1 MTAQNTEASQATGWA
16 ALTFSPLENP
26 LFRSI
31 WIGGFISNLGTVI
44 QRTVAAWVMVTI
56 GGTPLLVSLVH
67 TVAVLPM
74 MLFALLAGALADMF
88 SRKIQMI
95 VALIA
100 SGTIAGILWLLVV
113 MSWLTPFSLLLCT
126 FLLGAGMAFYI
137 AAWQSSV
144 YEIVSPERLSP
155 AISLNGLSFNTA
167 RSIGPA
173 IGAELLAVFGAGAA
187 FLANALS
194 FIVLIFAL
202 LRWKPA
208 PQEQSGP
215 REMIGGAIAD
225 GLRFVS
231 MSPSV
236 RGLILRGWMFGFCG
250 TTVLSMPPL
259 MVVELGLGP
268 RALGGLLA
276 GFGVGA
282 MAGALTAARLRAVWG
297 AERVILTSSLILA
310 AMLAVSAFSSFYVLT
325 LVAMTVAGAGWVLGI
340 STFQVAVQLSCP
352 RWVAGRTISIFNM
365 VYFFGL
371 AVGSA
376 TWGLVAE
383 VWSVPNALAVSSAL
397 LFVSVM
403 VGRLLPIVEPA
414 LETLKPIGLQP
425 PGPIPEIDPRAGPI
439 VVTLEYRIR
448 QGCEQEFLAAMARLK
463 QIRRRD
469 GARKW
474 RLTHDLDDPSL
485 WVERFHSP
493 TWSDYLRRISRRLE
507 GDMPV
512 FDKVESLL
520 TCKPVYHR
528 RVETSVGKPGSQASV
543 DVSAS

>member
-1 MTAQNTEASQATGWA
+1 MTAQNTKAAATPGWA

-31 WIGGFISNLGTVI
+31 WIGGLVSNLGTVI

-88 SRKIQMI
+88 SRKVQMI
-95 VALIA
+95 IALIA
-100 SGTIAGILWLLVV
+100 SASVATLLWLLVV

-126 FLLGAGMAFYI
+126 FLLGAGMAFYV

-173 IGAELLAVFGAGAA
+173 IGAELLASFGAAAA

-202 LRWKPA
+202 LRWKPK
-208 PQEQSGP
+208 QEEKSGP

-236 RGLILRGWMFGFCG
+236 RGLILRGWMYGFCG
-250 TTVLSMPPL
+250 ATALSMPPL
-259 MVVELGLGP
+259 MVVELGMGP

-276 GFGVGA
+276 GFGIGA
-282 MAGALTAARLRAVWG
+282 MAGALGVARLREVWG
-297 AERVILTSSLILA
+297 AERVILTSSLLLA
-310 AMLAVSAFSSFYVLT
+310 AMLAVAAFSTFYVLT
-325 LVAMTVAGAGWVLGI
+325 LVAMTLAGAGWVLGT

-365 VYFFGL
+365 VFFFGL
-371 AVGSA
+371 AIGSA
-376 TWGLVAE
+376 AWGMVAE
-383 VWSVPNALAVSSAL
+383 VWSVPNALAISSAL
-397 LFVSVM
+397 LFVSVAI
-403 VGRLLPIVEPA
+403 GRLFPIVEPTLEA
-414 LETLKPIGLQP
+414 LQPIGKQP
-425 PGPIPEIDPRAGPI
+425 PEPLSQIDARAGPI
-439 VVTLEYRIR
+439 VVTLEYRTR
-448 QGCEQEFLAAMARLK
+448 EGVDEDFLAAMAQLK

-474 RLTHDLDDPSL
+474 RLTRDLDDASL

-507 GDMPV
+507 GDLPV
-512 FDKVESLL
+512 YEKIESLL
-520 TCKPVYHR
+520 TGKPVYHR
-528 RVETSVGKPGSQASV
+528 RVETSVGKPLSQTGV
-543 DVSAS
+543 DVSVS